1 VYVGYVTE
9 HYPPDLG
16 NGEMTEELPH
26 VEYGDGNREN
36 IDLREVAAATALP
49 TAA

>member
-9 HYPPDLG
+9 LYPSDLG
-16 NGEMTEELPH
+16 NGEMTEVLSH
-26 VEYGDGNREN
+26 VEYGDGNRED
-36 IDLREVAAATALP
+36 IDVREVAAATELA